1 MIIKAF
7 KNLRTLGSV
16 APSSPHLIKKML
28 ADIDFSKEEI
38 IVEFGIGDGCF
49 TEEILKRLSP
59 KGKLICFEIDKEFCQ
74 AAREKFKD
82 DRFVM
87 IEGGAETLTEV
98 LAEHK
103 LTEVDCVISSL
114 PLAILPKKL
123 VTSVLTQSKKFLK
136 KDGMYLQYQY
146 SLASFKEIK
155 KYFSSVKRKIE
166 VLNIPPAVV
175 YTCRH

>member
-1 MIIKAF
+1 M
-7 KNLRTLGSV
+7 GSV
-16 APSSPHLIKKML
+16 TPSSPHLIRKML
-28 ADIDFSKEEI
+28 EDIDFSKEEI

-59 KGKLICFEIDKEFCQ
+59 KGKLLCFEIDKDFCK

-98 LAEHK
+98 MKQHN

-114 PLAILPKKL
+114 PLALFPKEL
-123 VTSVLTQSKKFLK
+123 VASIMTQAKTFLK

-146 SLASFKEIK
+146 SLANFKDMK

-166 VLNIPPAVV
+166 MLNIPPAVV